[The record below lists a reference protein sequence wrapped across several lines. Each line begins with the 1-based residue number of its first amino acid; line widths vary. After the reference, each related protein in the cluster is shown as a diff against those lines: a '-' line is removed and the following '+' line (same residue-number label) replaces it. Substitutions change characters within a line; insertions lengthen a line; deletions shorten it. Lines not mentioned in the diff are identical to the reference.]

1 MAVKKYSVETVKWD
15 SVEEDFVDETYVK
28 DLTGAQMIQMVN
40 EFLSIRPK
48 ADDGDIDC
56 DPENGMFLSIREIEE
71 NGDEYWLSAYFEDK

>member
-15 SVEEDFVDETYVK
+15 DAEEDFVDETYVR

-40 EFLSIRPK
+40 EFMNMHPK
-48 ADDGDIDC
+48 TNDMNVDC
-56 DPENGMFLSIREIEE
+56 DPENGMFLSIREKEE